1 MNRRKFLTSASVG
14 AGAAAA
20 TSFAAPAI
28 AQSQPQV
35 RWRLAS
41 SFPQALDTIY
51 GTAEM
56 MAQRVSDATNGNF
69 DIRVFAGGELVPPFE
84 VLDATSEGT
93 VECGHSASYYYVG
106 KNLAFGFDCAAP
118 FGLTTRQQ
126 NAWMYEGGG
135 IELVREVLFDDYNII
150 NFPMGNTGAQMGG
163 WFRNEI
169 NSVEDIDG
177 LKMRISG
184 FAGAVLEKLGLV
196 PQQLPGADV
205 YPALERGTIDATE
218 WVGPYDDE
226 KLGFNEV
233 AEYYYYPGWWEAGP
247 QLTLYI
253 NKDAWNE
260 LTPEYQAI
268 VQAAASEANIRM
280 TARYDTENP
289 PALRRLVSKGTQL
302 RSFNREILMAC
313 YKATEELYEEQ
324 VETND
329 KFRAIYEEWR
339 KFRDEQ
345 YLWFRVAEN
354 SYDNFAFTAQARLEQ
369 EEEGN

>member
-1 MNRRKFLTSASVG
+1 MNRRKFLKSAG
-14 AGAAAA
+14 LGAAASSTLA
-20 TSFAAPAI
+20 TPAI

-35 RWRLAS
+35 RWRMAS
-41 SFPQALDTIY
+41 SFPQSLKILY
-51 GTAEM
+51 QGAER
-56 MAQRVSDATNGNF
+56 MAQRVSEATDGNF
-69 DIRVFAGGELVPPFE
+69 DIRVFAAGELVPAFE
-84 VLDATSEGT
+84 VLDAVSNDT

-150 NFPMGNTGAQMGG
+150 NLPLGNTGAQMGG
-163 WFRNEI
+163 WFRNEV
-169 NSVEDIDG
+169 NSVEDLEG

-184 FAGAVLEKLGLV
+184 FAGAVLEKLGVV
-196 PQQLPGADV
+196 PQQIPGGDI
-205 YPALERGTIDATE
+205 YPALERGTIDASE
-218 WVGPYDDE
+218 LVGPYDDE
-226 KLGFNEV
+226 SVGLYEV

-247 QLTLYI
+247 QTTLYI
-253 NKDAWNE
+253 NRDAWNE

-268 VQAAASEANIRM
+268 LQGAAAEANVKI
-280 TARYDTENP
+280 TARYDAENP

-302 RSFNREILMAC
+302 RGFNREILMAC

-324 VETND
+324 METND

-345 YLWFRVAEN
+345 YLWFRVAE
-354 SYDNFAFTAQARLEQ
+354 SSFDNFAFTAQARLEQ
-369 EEEGN
+369 EEGN